1 MVYVL
6 KCSPVFKKPLS
17 VQNLTCMKSR
27 ICAQSVHDRAAIGQR
42 LELAAKAKQELEQE
56 NIIRENSIKEC
67 AAIKAYFNLK

>member
-6 KCSPVFKKPLS
+6 KCSPVIKKTIS
-17 VQNLTCMKSR
+17 VQNLTCMKSK
-27 ICAQSVHDRAAIGQR
+27 ICPKSVVDKASIEQR